1 MFDKDTMQVA
11 YDYKRGEP
19 RGKFKKN
26 VVRTDGDCV
35 NCLKCV
41 QVCPTGIDIR
51 DGVQMECVGCTA
63 CIDACDEVMD
73 VLHFERGLIRYASE
87 NEISTGQPFRFNTRM
102 KAYTGLL
109 GVLLV
114 AMVFLVTTRKTVD
127 TYISR
132 VKGQLYQEVEG
143 GKISNLFDAKI
154 INKTREEIPLTL
166 KLEDMDG
173 TIKLV
178 GNQQITLKKEAI
190 SEVTFFLEIPK
201 DQIKMRSSTL
211 RIGVYQG
218 DEKIQTVKTKFLGPF
233 K

>member
-1 MFDKDTMQVA
+1 M
-11 YDYKRGEP
+11 
-19 RGKFKKN
+19 
-26 VVRTDGDCV
+26 
-35 NCLKCV
+35 
-41 QVCPTGIDIR
+41 
-51 DGVQMECVGCTA
+51 
-63 CIDACDEVMD
+63 
-73 VLHFERGLIRYASE
+73 
-87 NEISTGQPFRFNTRM
+87 
-102 KAYTGLL
+102 
-109 GVLLV
+109 
-114 AMVFLVTTRKTVD
+114 D

-154 INKTREEIPLTL
+154 INKTKEEIPLTL
-166 KLEDMDG
+166 KLEGMDG

-178 GNQQITLKKEAI
+178 GSQQITLKKEAI

-201 DQIKMRSSTL
+201 DQIKKRSSTL